1 MDQLTPLEVLIV
13 EDASGI
19 AGLIQLFLQRSGLVS
34 GKSAG
39 MRVARSL
46 AQALEYA
53 GSNPPDVVLLDVTLP
68 DAEGLQAVSAL
79 RAVVQAA
86 PILVLSDRDDADFA
100 TEVIQAGA
108 QDYLVK
114 GALDKKSLERAVRY
128 AIERERIEARLKL
141 LDSALEAASN
151 SVVIT
156 DPKGRIEWVNP
167 AFSVQTGYSKSEALG
182 RNPRQLVYS
191 GRNSKAL
198 YAQLWQT
205 ILAGRTWHGELVNRR
220 KDGSEYDEE
229 MSITPV
235 MDRQGRIR
243 HFVAIKQDIS
253 ERKRAQHAL
262 LESERRLEL
271 ALAGADL
278 GLWDWDLAAG
288 TLSCNARWLEILGFG
303 IGELEPLLPNWEKRV
318 HPDDLSRVQQA
329 WQAHLRG
336 ETERFESEYRML
348 HKEEYWVWILSRGK
362 VVARNAKGKPLR
374 ALGTHLDISPRKRS
388 EEVLRERE
396 TKLTILLASMPDLVL
411 MVDTSGN
418 LTQCD
423 LPAGD
428 WFFTAPPPFEG
439 RSYSQVA
446 PPQVVQALDE
456 ALAGIIGDGKPR
468 VCEVTAPA
476 GGEERRFQ
484 MTVNQLADSSRF
496 PSGFLVVVRDVTEQR
511 RTEQKIRELSYHDLL
526 TGLPSRRL
534 FMDRLQLAMAAA
546 QRSRGFGAVL
556 FIDIDR
562 FRGVNDQYGYAQGDR
577 LMVGVSE
584 RLRECLRAGDT
595 AARLGSDEFAVM
607 LAELGS
613 DPEEAKR
620 RASAVC
626 DKILVALAQPLPLA
640 GGAWTGSASIGVC
653 FFQADSQGSED
664 ILRQADR
671 AMYEA
676 KAAGRATWRFAEEE
690 IG

>member
-1 MDQLTPLEVLIV
+1 
-13 EDASGI
+13 
-19 AGLIQLFLQRSGLVS
+19 
-34 GKSAG
+34 
-39 MRVARSL
+39 
-46 AQALEYA
+46 
-53 GSNPPDVVLLDVTLP
+53 
-68 DAEGLQAVSAL
+68 
-79 RAVVQAA
+79 
-86 PILVLSDRDDADFA
+86 
-100 TEVIQAGA
+100 
-108 QDYLVK
+108 
-114 GALDKKSLERAVRY
+114 
-128 AIERERIEARLKL
+128 
-141 LDSALEAASN
+141 
-151 SVVIT
+151 
-156 DPKGRIEWVNP
+156 
-167 AFSVQTGYSKSEALG
+167 VQTGYSKSEALG

-205 ILAGRTWHGELVNRR
+205 ILAGRTWHGELINRR
-220 KDGSEYDEE
+220 KDGSDYDEE

-235 MDRQGRIR
+235 TDRQGRIR

-253 ERKRAQHAL
+253 ERKRAQDAL

-278 GLWDWDLAAG
+278 GLWDWDIAAG
-288 TLSCNARWLEILGFG
+288 TLSCNARWAQMLGFG
-303 IGELEPLLPNWEKRV
+303 IGELEPLLANWEKRV
-318 HPDDLSRVQQA
+318 HPDDLPRVQQA
-329 WQAHLRG
+329 RQAHLRG
-336 ETERFESEYRML
+336 ETERYESEYRML
-348 HKEEYWVWILSRGK
+348 HQEEYWVWILDRGK

-388 EEVLRERE
+388 EEALRERE
-396 TKLTILLASMPDLVL
+396 AKLTILLASMPDLVL

-428 WFFTAPPPFEG
+428 WFFTVPPPFEG

-446 PPQVVQALDE
+446 PPPVVQALDE
-456 ALAGIIGDGKPR
+456 ALAGIIGDGQPR
-468 VCEVTAPA
+468 VCELSAPA

-511 RTEQKIRELSYHDLL
+511 RTEQKIRELSYHDVL

-534 FMDRLQLAMAAA
+534 LMDRLQLALAAA
-546 QRSRGFGAVL
+546 QRSRGFGALL

-562 FRGVNDQYGYAQGDR
+562 FREVNDQCGYAQGDR

-584 RLRECLRAGDT
+584 RLRDCLRAGDT

-607 LAELGS
+607 LAELGG
-613 DPEEAKR
+613 DLEEAKQ

-626 DKILVALAQPLPLA
+626 DKILAALAQPFALA
-640 GGAWTGSASIGVC
+640 EGSWSGSASIGVRL
-653 FFQADSQGSED
+653 FQAGSQGPED
-664 ILRQADR
+664 ILRRADR

-690 IG
+690 VG